1 MTNKDVNL
9 LEPELKLIT
18 EFDHQGALTVGLVAN
33 YADDEETRF
42 LLTPEACGL
51 LTSAG
56 ITLNVE
62 EGAGVDISFSDEA
75 YAEFGAKICSREEAL
90 KSNVVLSYA
99 PLRTDD
105 VRKMTPGATLLCMMS
120 EQLYKPDMIQALLDQ
135 HLTCATLDN
144 MYSSFNDEPVFAN
157 IVAEIDGRAAIL
169 YAQDHLSYLGGGKGV
184 LLAGVAGINPCEV
197 LIIGEGR
204 DCFYAA
210 TAAIAAGASVTLLN
224 NDISVLQA
232 ARQFCGEQLT
242 TLAIHPRV
250 LYNKCTTADVLILG
264 NTTRPFE
271 FPNKL
276 NRIMK
281 DSAFVMNFK
290 DTHPSTSVPRTVAMG
305 LSNVLVNFFDEMVI
319 KNGFENMVLSSQGVQ
334 AGVVTFRGTLV
345 DKLIGSL
352 LHLPAVDISMMLTA
366 KN

>member
-1 MTNKDVNL
+1 MDHKDVSV
-9 LEPELKLIT
+9 LEPELDLIT
-18 EFDHQGALTVGLVAN
+18 QFDHHGHLTIGIVAN

-56 ITLNVE
+56 LKINVE
-62 EGAGVDISFSDEA
+62 QGAGVDISFSDEA
-75 YAEFGAKICSREEAL
+75 YAEFGANICSRDEAL
-90 KSNVVLSYA
+90 KSNIVLSFS
-99 PLRTDD
+99 PLRTPD
-105 VRKMTPGATLLCMMS
+105 VLKMTPGSTLLCTMS
-120 EQLYKPDMIQALLDQ
+120 RQLYQLDTIQALLDRQ
-135 HLTCATLDN
+135 ITCGVLDH
-144 MYSSFNDEPVFAN
+144 MYSFNDDPVFAN
-157 IVAEIDGRAAIL
+157 IISEINGRAAIL
-169 YAQDHLSYLGGGKGV
+169 YAQEHLSYLGGGKGV

-197 LIIGEGR
+197 LIIGEGQ

-210 TAAIAAGASVTLLN
+210 KAAIAVGATVTLVN

-232 ARQFCGEQLT
+232 ARQFCGERLT

-250 LYNKCTTADVLILG
+250 LYNKCTTADVLIMG

-281 DSAFVMNFK
+281 DSAFVMNFN
-290 DTHPSTSVPRTVAMG
+290 TTQPSTAVPRTVAMG
-305 LSNVLVNFFDEMVI
+305 LSNVLVNFFDEMII
-319 KNGFENMVLSSQGVQ
+319 KNGFENMVASAKGVQ
-334 AGVVTFRGTLV
+334 AGIVTFRGRLV
-345 DKLIGSL
+345 DKLTASL
-352 LHLPAVDISMMLTA
+352 LHLPAVDIDMMLTA

>member
-1 MTNKDVNL
+1 MDPHEVNV

-18 EFDHQGALTVGLVAN
+18 EFDRHGALTVGVVAN

-42 LLTPEACGL
+42 LLTPEACGM

-56 ITLNVE
+56 ITLYVE
-62 EGAGVDISFSDEA
+62 TGAGVDISFSDEA
-75 YAEFGAKICSREEAL
+75 YAEFGAKISTREEAL
-90 KSNVVLSYA
+90 KATVVLSYS
-99 PLRTDD
+99 PLRSEDI
-105 VRKMTPGATLLCMMS
+105 RKMQTGAALLCMTGD
-120 EQLYKPDMIQALLDQ
+120 ELYKAETIQTLLDK
-135 HLTCATLDN
+135 HVTCAVLDN
-144 MYSSFNDEPVFAN
+144 MYSFNDDPVFAN
-157 IVAEIDGRAAIL
+157 VIYEIDGRAAIL
-169 YAQDHLSYLGGGKGV
+169 YAQEHLSYLGGGKGV

-210 TAAIAAGASVTLLN
+210 KAAISAGASVTLLN
-224 NDISVLQA
+224 NDISLLQA

-250 LYNKCTTADVLILG
+250 LYNKCKTADVLILG
-264 NTTRPFE
+264 TTTRPFE

-305 LSNVLVNFFDEMVI
+305 LSNILVNFFDEMVI

-334 AGVVTFRGTLV
+334 AGVVTFRGKLV

-352 LHLPAVDISMMLTA
+352 LNLPAIDISMMLA
-366 KN
+366 VKN

>member
-1 MTNKDVNL
+1 MDQKDVNV
-9 LEPELKLIT
+9 LEPELELIT
-18 EFDHQGALTVGLVAN
+18 QFDHQGTLTVGVVAN

-56 ITLNVE
+56 IDLYVE

-75 YAEFGAKICSREEAL
+75 YAEFGAKICGREEAL
-90 KSNVVLSYA
+90 KANVVLSYT
-99 PLRTDD
+99 PLRTGD
-105 VRKMTPGATLLCMMS
+105 VLKMNRGATLLCMMGQ
-120 EQLYKPDMIQALLDQ
+120 QLYQPDTIQALLDQ
-135 HLTCATLDN
+135 QITCAVLDN
-144 MYSSFNDEPVFAN
+144 MYSFNDDPVFAN
-157 IVAEIDGRAAIL
+157 IVYEIDGRAAIL
-169 YAQDHLSYLGGGKGV
+169 FAQEHLSYLGGGKGV

-197 LIIGEGR
+197 LIIGEGQ

-210 TAAIAAGASVTLLN
+210 KAAIAAGASVTLVN

-232 ARQFCGEQLT
+232 ARQFCGEHLT

-264 NTTRPFE
+264 TTTRPFE

-281 DSAFVMNFK
+281 DSAFVMDFK
-290 DTHPSTSVPRTVAMG
+290 DTHPSTAVPRTVAMG
-305 LSNVLVNFFDEMVI
+305 LSNVLVNFFNEMMI
-319 KNGFENMVLSSQGVQ
+319 KNGFENMVATAKGVQ

-345 DKLIGSL
+345 DKLIASL
-352 LHLPAVDISMMLTA
+352 LHMTAVDINMMLAA

>member
-1 MTNKDVNL
+1 MDRQDVNV

-18 EFDHQGALTVGLVAN
+18 EFDRRGELSVGVVAN

-42 LLTPEACGL
+42 LLTPEACGM

-56 ITLNVE
+56 LTLCVE
-62 EGAGVDISFSDEA
+62 AGAGVDISFSDEA
-75 YAEFGAKICSREEAL
+75 YAEFGAKITSREEAL
-90 KSNVVLSYA
+90 KANVVLSYS
-99 PLRTDD
+99 PLRADD
-105 VRKMTPGATLLCMMS
+105 VEKMERGATLLCMTGDA
-120 EQLYKPDMIQALLDQ
+120 LYTAKTIQALLDRQ
-135 HLTCATLDN
+135 ITCGVLDN
-144 MYSSFNDEPVFAN
+144 MYSTFNDEPVFAN
-157 IVAEIDGRAAIL
+157 IIYEIDGRAAIL
-169 YAQDHLSYLGGGKGV
+169 YAQEHLSYLGGGKGV

-204 DCFYAA
+204 DCLYAA
-210 TAAIAAGASVTLLN
+210 KAAIAAGAMVTLVN
-224 NDISVLQA
+224 NDISMLQV

-250 LYNKCTTADVLILG
+250 LYNKCKTADVLILG

-276 NRIMK
+276 NRVMK

-305 LSNVLVNFFDEMVI
+305 ISNVLVNFFDEMVI

-334 AGVVTFRGTLV
+334 AGVVTFRGKLV

-352 LHLPAVDISMMLTA
+352 LNLPAVDIAMMLAA